1 MLTFEGRTL
10 PVNYLKEGNNVYIG
24 VDGRWWRAF
33 AGGRVAV
40 SMLIAGEP
48 YKGFAEL
55 AADDPAY
62 IKDVFSRLRPT
73 TPDWLP
79 SWLNAQLVVIT
90 LNSKA
95 AFGKALI

>member
-1 MLTFEGRTL
+1 
-10 PVNYLKEGNNVYIG
+10 
-24 VDGRWWRAF
+24 
-33 AGGRVAV
+33 
-40 SMLIAGEP
+40 MLIAGEP

-62 IKDVFSRLRPT
+62 IEDVFSRLRPT

-90 LNSKA
+90 LDSKA
-95 AFGKALI
+95 AFGAGRNLE